1 MRMPNHSKRLGS
13 LKMNK
18 RMLRLK
24 LLAVAIFFSIMLYS
38 IFKLMGENERLHDII
53 FRQSIIIV
61 SQSNNIENLKIN
73 IVRIADYAN
82 RNADTAISL
91 SKSAKNKVKKFD
103 LENSKIEKLSEE
115 QNENSND
122 DAIVDSI
129 NKLWN

>member
-1 MRMPNHSKRLGS
+1 
-13 LKMNK
+13 MNK
-18 RMLRLK
+18 KMLRLRA
-24 LLAVAIFFSIMLYS
+24 LTIAIFFLILFYS
-38 IFKLMGENERLHDII
+38 IFKLIEENERLHEII
-53 FRQSIIIV
+53 FRQSVIII

-103 LENSKIEKLSEE
+103 LEDSKIEKLSED
-115 QNENSND
+115 QNENTNA

>member
-1 MRMPNHSKRLGS
+1 MPNHSKRLGS

>member
-1 MRMPNHSKRLGS
+1 MRMPNHLKRLGN

-18 RMLRLK
+18 RTLK
-24 LLAVAIFFSIMLYS
+24 LKSLVIAIFFSIMLYS

-103 LENSKIEKLSEE
+103 LEKSKIEKISED
-115 QNENSND
+115 QNESI
-122 DAIVDSI
+122 DADVIIDSI

>member
-91 SKSAKNKVKKFD
+91 SKSARSKVKKFD

>member
-1 MRMPNHSKRLGS
+1 
-13 LKMNK
+13 MNK

-24 LLAVAIFFSIMLYS
+24 VLTVAIFFSIMLYS

-91 SKSAKNKVKKFD
+91 SKSAKSKVKKFD
-103 LENSKIEKLSEE
+103 LENSKIDKLSEE

>member
-1 MRMPNHSKRLGS
+1 
-13 LKMNK
+13 MNK
-18 RMLRLK
+18 RTLK
-24 LLAVAIFFSIMLYS
+24 LKSLVIAIFFSIMLYS
-38 IFKLMGENERLHDII
+38 IFKLLGENERLHDII

-103 LENSKIEKLSEE
+103 LEKSKIEKISED
-115 QNENSND
+115 QNESI
-122 DAIVDSI
+122 DADVIIDSI

>member
-91 SKSAKNKVKKFD
+91 SKSAKSKVKKFD

>member
-1 MRMPNHSKRLGS
+1 MPNHSKRLGS

-91 SKSAKNKVKKFD
+91 SKSAKSKVKKFD